1 MPNPGAKRTHRTFP
15 VYDNMFYI
23 GKPDTTKYGLIPSNI
38 IDDAHIWPHG
48 QNYGALPSRGVFDAL
63 VAANNTNPG
72 PTVLDIEKL
81 PLKGSP
87 STIQQHLQVLA
98 TLADWTRADAP
109 GKTVGYYGYNTLTGV
124 PPASRSY
131 AQQLA
136 RHVEAFFPSM
146 YTFDDDQAAWATR
159 AVTEAAED
167 RALAAGKPVFF
178 YLWPQYHDGTPK
190 QFQYIDT
197 AYWKFQLDT
206 SYKYADGIVLWGP
219 SRFAWDETSGWWA
232 ETLEFVRQV
241 ASATAP
247 L

>member
-48 QNYGALPSRGVFDAL
+48 QNYGVLPSRSVFDAL

-72 PTVLDIEKL
+72 PIVLDIEKL

-87 STIQQHLQVLA
+87 STIQRHLQVLA

-109 GKTVGYYGYNTLTGV
+109 GKTVGYYGYHTLTGV

-159 AVTEAAED
+159 AATEAAED

-178 YLWPQYHDGTPK
+178 
-190 QFQYIDT
+190 
-197 AYWKFQLDT
+197 
-206 SYKYADGIVLWGP
+206 
-219 SRFAWDETSGWWA
+219 TSGRN
-232 ETLEFVRQV
+232 TM
-241 ASATAP
+241 TARRSSFNISTPPSGIPTRHCLSRRRWDRAVGFEP
-247 L
+247 LCLG